1 MFNVTGNSTFVTGIC
16 CQRMFCFMAHLLFLL
31 LFLILLLLL
40 LFLLLLNRDLLSI
53 DRTQSSLWVRD
64 MKPYTKYRC
73 DVRTV
78 SDGEKGRWS
87 SPIINLTLEGGK
99 TWSQR
104 AEEGPKT
111 EVEGQGR

>member
-40 LFLLLLNRDLLSI
+40 LLLNRDLLSI

-78 SDGEKGRWS
+78 SGGEKGRWS